1 MPAHILKFLSNNPSF
16 LAPSFMLVET
26 PSALMGFTI
35 RTLLL
40 KPLNLEF
47 H

>member
-1 MPAHILKFLSNNPSF
+1 MPAQVLKFLLNNPSF

-35 RTLLL
+35 TTLSL